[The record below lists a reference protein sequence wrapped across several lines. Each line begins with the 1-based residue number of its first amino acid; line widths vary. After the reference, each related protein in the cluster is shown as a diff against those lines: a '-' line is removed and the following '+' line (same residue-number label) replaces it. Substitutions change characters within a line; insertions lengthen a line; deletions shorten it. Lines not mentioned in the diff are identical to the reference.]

1 MTLLEMSPILIDIS
15 IFIISKVVINKII
28 ISIIVSFVRQAGTTE
43 AP

>member
-1 MTLLEMSPILIDIS
+1 MSLLVMSPILSDIS

-28 ISIIVSFVRQAGTTE
+28 ISMSFVRQAETTE